1 MLRLSL
7 GAAALCPC
15 WRHRGRWQLQLRARL
30 WKQLPAGAVWVR
42 CRPSSNGVLNSAVVS
57 LVSKVRPVVKWLTL
71 HSSGRAPGYR
81 GPPLNLNVRSLQMQ
95 CAQAPFL
102 FTRAGAVPICTQW
115 QVLRGRAP
123 VASSAIATP
132 GEGAK
137 ASRGGQ
143 SVVRASRGSAAP
155 GRRFVVVAAGASTGF
170 GPGSAGFEPVQ
181 ARALG
186 PLGRGGGQRRGS
198 GAQRWGFGFASVA
211 VRVFSSSNGSP
222 HANTR

>member
-81 GPPLNLNVRSLQMQ
+81 GPPLNLNVRPLEMQ
-95 CAQAPFL
+95 GAQVSILATL
-102 FTRAGAVPICTQW
+102 TGALAVCRQW
-115 QVLRGRAP
+115 QFLRVRAP
-123 VASSAIATP
+123 VASPAIATQARVP
-132 GEGAK
+132 RRAGEG
-137 ASRGGQ
+137 Q
-143 SVVRASRGSAAP
+143 SEVRASRGSAAP
-155 GRRFVVVAAGASTGF
+155 GKWFVVVAAGASTGF
-170 GPGSAGFEPVQ
+170 GQVSA
-181 ARALG
+181 
-186 PLGRGGGQRRGS
+186 
-198 GAQRWGFGFASVA
+198 
-211 VRVFSSSNGSP
+211 
-222 HANTR
+222 